1 MLTTHLS
8 RAIKVTTLFA
18 VPLLSLGLAVTPA
31 RAFTAIAYAPHSHFH
46 GWSRDKAT
54 RSEAEAEAMARCNV
68 SGIDCQPVVY
78 SKNCV
83 ALVIDDL
90 YGWAAASGPTEA
102 AAIKKAFRLS
112 KTVGDEKFEIW
123 ESLCNT
129 GQD

>member
-1 MLTTHLS
+1 MLT
-8 RAIKVTTLFA
+8 RAAKIGALIA
-18 VPLLSLGLAVTPA
+18 IPMLSLGFAAMPA
-31 RAFTAIAYAPHSHFH
+31 KAYTAIAYSPHSHFH
-46 GWSRDKAT
+46 GWARDKAT
-54 RSEAEAEAMARCNV
+54 RAEAEAAAMAMCQG
-68 SGIDCQPVVY
+68 SGIDCQAVVY

-83 ALVIDDL
+83 ALVIDSL

-112 KTVGDEKFEIW
+112 TSVGDEKFEIW